1 MNEKQISEMI
11 GILIRKRRY
20 LNQMTQSQVGNQLGC
35 TFQQIQ
41 KYENAKNRIS
51 LPKLVYIMKALNIKF
66 AELDE
71 VYADVLL
78 PSEQNIQQESEDN
91 VERS

>member
-1 MNEKQISEMI
+1 MNEKQISERI
-11 GILIRKRRY
+11 GMMLRKKRY
-20 LNQMTQSQVGNQLGC
+20 LKNMTQSEVGGYLEC

-41 KYENAKNRIS
+41 KYENAKNKIS

-71 VYADVLL
+71 IYADVLL

>member
-1 MNEKQISEMI
+1 
-11 GILIRKRRY
+11 
-20 LNQMTQSQVGNQLGC
+20 MTQSEVGGYLEC

-41 KYENAKNRIS
+41 KYENAKNKIS

-71 VYADVLL
+71 IYADVLL
-78 PSEQNIQQESEDN
+78 PSEQNIQQESKDN

>member
-1 MNEKQISEMI
+1 
-11 GILIRKRRY
+11 
-20 LNQMTQSQVGNQLGC
+20 MTQSQVGDQLGC

-71 VYADVLL
+71 LYVDVLL

>member
-1 MNEKQISEMI
+1 MNEKLLSEMI
-11 GILIRKRRY
+11 GILIRKKRY

-41 KYENAKNRIS
+41 KYENGKNKIS

-71 VYADVLL
+71 LYVDVLL
-78 PSEQNIQQESEDN
+78 PNEQNIQQESEDN